1 MNNIIIV
8 SMILITVIGL
18 ILIPTAIGTAVY
30 AKNKHGST
38 CHSLRKIQNCL
49 SSLFPSTPANTSANT
64 TNPLANIDK
73 SLSGLFSKKPV
84 LDNATAT
91 TTTNQTG
98 NRTSLPPFVSK

>member
-1 MNNIIIV
+1 
-8 SMILITVIGL
+8 MILITAIGL
-18 ILIPTAIGTAVY
+18 ILIPTATAVY

-73 SLSGLFSKKPV
+73 SLSGLFPKPV